1 MKILLSP
8 PLAFLIIIPLVVLIF
23 LFGRKLAGPEKPNA
37 MKSSTYG
44 SGELAPTSAAAP
56 GYRSFFL
63 IAFFFA
69 ILHLGALVIG
79 TSPLNAISGVYIAGL
94 ILALVALILG

>member
-1 MKILLSP
+1 MEKLLTP
-8 PLAFLIIIPLVVLIF
+8 PLAFLIIIPLVGLIF
-23 LFGRKLAGPEKPNA
+23 LFGKKLAGPEKPNPV
-37 MKSSTYG
+37 KSSPYG

-63 IAFFFA
+63 VAFFFA
-69 ILHLGALVIG
+69 MLHLGALVIG
-79 TSPLNAISGVYIAGL
+79 TSPLNAMTGVYIVGL